1 MRPSNWNLTELPGL
15 SPEHCHQLAQ
25 VGIHTTLDLFSYG
38 QAKST
43 RQQLATTLRL
53 TPRYVN
59 KWIALADLARLPS
72 VGCQYNGLLL
82 HAGIASVAQ
91 LARTSLSRLHP
102 LVKRLQVATLR
113 RSDLCP
119 GPAEMAVWIREA
131 RLLLA
136 SQDTKTSP

>member
-15 SPEHCHQLAQ
+15 SPTHRHQLAQ
-25 VGIHTTLDLFSYG
+25 VGIHTTSDLLSY
-38 QAKST
+38 SHSPSI
-43 RQQLATTLRL
+43 RQGLATTLRL
-53 TPRYVN
+53 PPRYLN
-59 KWIALADLARLPS
+59 KWMALADLARLPS

-91 LARTSLSRLHP
+91 LAQTSLGRLHP

-119 GPAEMAVWIREA
+119 GPEQMAVWIREA

-136 SQDTKTSP
+136 SQDTKTSL